1 MKIVVAN
8 GPNLNLLG
16 TREPEVYGTT
26 ALADI
31 ESALRARAGDLG
43 CEIVFFQSNHEGEL
57 LDRLQAEAP
66 GAHGLIINPGAFS
79 HSSYA
84 LYDCLRWM
92 PVPIVE
98 VHISNVYRRAEGFRT
113 HMVTAPAST
122 GVISGLGARG
132 YLLALEYL
140 VDRDQ

>member
-1 MKIVVAN
+1 MRIVVAN

-26 ALADI
+26 SLADI
-31 ESALRARAGDLG
+31 EAAVRGRAGELA

-57 LDRLQAEAP
+57 LDRLQSEIP
-66 GAHGLIINPGAFS
+66 GANGLIINPGAFS

-92 PVPIVE
+92 SLPIVE
-98 VHISNVYRRAEGFRT
+98 VHISNVYRREEAFRKQ
-113 HMVTAPAST
+113 MVTAPAST